1 MKYPITEYDKEL
13 LLQHSLHFKIKVT
26 VTNLSR
32 NIVDILYGITNI
44 GTCNIDSESNIRRT
58 FHFSLKLDDFIE
70 NIESKIASWIGLYY
84 EVEIGVLDERTDNY
98 VYYPNGRFLIT
109 DASTIYDSTNNTIS
123 FNLSDRMSELE
134 GTRNGQIGG
143 APIIEIPQIVNEVK
157 QTIRGTVINLLTSST
172 NVDKYIIEDIG
183 EFYGMPQNNEDYL
196 EYRKNNED
204 WNILPYDLTYSSGD
218 YIGDMLFDIRDLY
231 PNCQMYFDVYDNF
244 CFNMIPSLENDLPD
258 LDFDYI
264 EKVLV
269 AENSETVDYD
279 VASIKNVTEIFGK
292 SYDID
297 RYCETSSYENNI
309 YILTLENYESY
320 KRYDMI
326 AFTPSSNNVASPYI
340 RINSLDAIPL
350 YYEYTTTPVQKDV
363 LITGDMCVVRIN
375 KVETTFVAYYLGQY
389 QPHALCVLT
398 NNIND
403 AKYTKSY
410 FSQKY
415 NVKEKNIV
423 FREQPFSKF
432 SVQMLG
438 EILDSKAGDD
448 FDNILSDS
456 VAMQNSEYYN
466 RLTSTMF
473 DTVTITTILVPW
485 LDVNVK
491 INYKKA
497 QENIVYSY
505 VVKSRHDNFRDGTS
519 TITMYRF
526 QQLYE

>member
-204 WNILPYDLTYSSGD
+204 WNILPYDLTY
-218 YIGDMLFDIRDLY
+218 
-231 PNCQMYFDVYDNF
+231 
-244 CFNMIPSLENDLPD
+244 
-258 LDFDYI
+258 
-264 EKVLV
+264 
-269 AENSETVDYD
+269 
-279 VASIKNVTEIFGK
+279 
-292 SYDID
+292 
-297 RYCETSSYENNI
+297 
-309 YILTLENYESY
+309 
-320 KRYDMI
+320 
-326 AFTPSSNNVASPYI
+326 
-340 RINSLDAIPL
+340 
-350 YYEYTTTPVQKDV
+350 
-363 LITGDMCVVRIN
+363 
-375 KVETTFVAYYLGQY
+375 
-389 QPHALCVLT
+389 
-398 NNIND
+398 
-403 AKYTKSY
+403 
-410 FSQKY
+410 
-415 NVKEKNIV
+415 
-423 FREQPFSKF
+423 
-432 SVQMLG
+432 
-438 EILDSKAGDD
+438 
-448 FDNILSDS
+448 
-456 VAMQNSEYYN
+456 
-466 RLTSTMF
+466 
-473 DTVTITTILVPW
+473 
-485 LDVNVK
+485 
-491 INYKKA
+491 
-497 QENIVYSY
+497 
-505 VVKSRHDNFRDGTS
+505 
-519 TITMYRF
+519 
-526 QQLYE
+526 